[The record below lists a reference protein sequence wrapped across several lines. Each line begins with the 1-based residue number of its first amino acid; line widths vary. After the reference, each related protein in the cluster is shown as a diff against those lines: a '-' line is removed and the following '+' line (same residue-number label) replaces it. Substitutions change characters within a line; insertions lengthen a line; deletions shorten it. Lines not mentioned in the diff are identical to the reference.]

1 MNLPPAASFP
11 FVRKPEHSIGLRKG
25 TRTFFA
31 FLQTSMARQKLQNYL
46 RTYRKR
52 AGFSQDEMAFLL
64 GCRRGTK
71 VSRYEC
77 FRRLPELQTVLAYEV
92 VLGVPARELL
102 AGIFEQV
109 QRVTIRRAK
118 TLYRRLDATPHKR
131 LTAQKLMALREA
143 LEPK

>member
-1 MNLPPAASFP
+1 
-11 FVRKPEHSIGLRKG
+11 
-25 TRTFFA
+25 
-31 FLQTSMARQKLQNYL
+31 MARQKLQNYL

-77 FRRLPELQTVLAYEV
+77 FKRLPELPTAFAYETV
-92 VLGVPARELL
+92 FRVPARELF

-109 QRVTIRRAK
+109 QRVTIRRARA
-118 TLYRRLDATPHKR
+118 LHRRLSAAPPGR
-131 LTAQKLMALREA
+131 LSTQKLTALREV
-143 LEPK
+143 LESAAKS